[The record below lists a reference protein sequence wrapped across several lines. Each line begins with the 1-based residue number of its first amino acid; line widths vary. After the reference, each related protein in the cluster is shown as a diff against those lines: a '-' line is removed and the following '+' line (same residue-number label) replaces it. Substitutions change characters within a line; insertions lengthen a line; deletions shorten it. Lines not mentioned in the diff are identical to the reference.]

1 MSQFRNLFVEFS
13 GDPSNDKELYKRYCS
28 SEKFEPLSLSD
39 EVIHFVEVAALEAT
53 QKEIE
58 RLKGLITSF
67 NASPKTILSDIQK
80 AFNREYSR
88 AEKLQLENKVLKEQL
103 KLAESQID
111 DLKQQVD
118 ELNKAVYQENGE
130 D

>member
-1 MSQFRNLFVEFS
+1 MSRLCVTHHICDCNM
-13 GDPSNDKELYKRYCS
+13 
-28 SEKFEPLSLSD
+28 
-39 EVIHFVEVAALEAT
+39 
-53 QKEIE
+53 E
-58 RLKGLITSF
+58 RLLKLEKD
-67 NASPKTILSDIQK
+67 NA
-80 AFNREYSR
+80 N
-88 AEKLQLENKVLKEQL
+88 LQLDLDGRQEAYSHLDDINIRLNFEIISLKEQL

>member
-1 MSQFRNLFVEFS
+1 MSRLCVTHHICDCNMEQMQKLE
-13 GDPSNDKELYKRYCS
+13 KENAKLK
-28 SEKFEPLSLSD
+28 LD
-39 EVIHFVEVAALEAT
+39 
-53 QKEIE
+53 IE
-58 RLKGLITSF
+58 GR
-67 NASPKTILSDIQK
+67 
-80 AFNREYSR
+80 
-88 AEKLQLENKVLKEQL
+88 KEQL

>member
-1 MSQFRNLFVEFS
+1 MRRQE
-13 GDPSNDKELYKRYCS
+13 PSL
-28 SEKFEPLSLSD
+28 LG
-39 EVIHFVEVAALEAT
+39 VAAQLLT
-53 QKEIE
+53 HQISDNPDDYPRKFPKWV
-58 RLKGLITSF
+58 LKYIQAHNQRQVEWSVYLK
-67 NASPKTILSDIQK
+67 KTNDH
-80 AFNREYSR
+80 F
-88 AEKLQLENKVLKEQL
+88 EKLQLENNVLKEQL

>member
-1 MSQFRNLFVEFS
+1 M
-13 GDPSNDKELYKRYCS
+13 KRICVTHHIC
-28 SEKFEPLSLSD
+28 D
-39 EVIHFVEVAALEAT
+39 CNM
-53 QKEIE
+53 E
-58 RLKGLITSF
+58 RLMKLERD
-67 NASPKTILSDIQK
+67 NA
-80 AFNREYSR
+80 
-88 AEKLQLENKVLKEQL
+88 KLQLDIDGRKEAYSHLDDINIRLNFEIIRLKEQL

>member
-1 MSQFRNLFVEFS
+1 MSRL
-13 GDPSNDKELYKRYCS
+13 C
-28 SEKFEPLSLSD
+28 
-39 EVIHFVEVAALEAT
+39 AT
-53 QKEIE
+53 HHICDCNME
-58 RLKGLITSF
+58 RLLKLEKENESYKKHLQTFEDSIRHSF
-67 NASPKTILSDIQK
+67 KT
-80 AFNREYSR
+80 RED
-88 AEKLQLENKVLKEQL
+88 KLQLENKVLKEQL

>member
-1 MSQFRNLFVEFS
+1 MSKNMTMGDAVLALLHAYES
-13 GDPSNDKELYKRYCS
+13 GNVKKVKVNIDLDLVV
-28 SEKFEPLSLSD
+28 SD
-39 EVIHFVEVAALEAT
+39 L
-53 QKEIE
+53 
-58 RLKGLITSF
+58 
-67 NASPKTILSDIQK
+67 
-80 AFNREYSR
+80 
-88 AEKLQLENKVLKEQL
+88 EKLQLENNALKEQL

>member
-1 MSQFRNLFVEFS
+1 MKRICVTHHICDCNMEQMQKLEKENAKLKLDIEGRKEAYSHLDDINIRLNVEII
-13 GDPSNDKELYKRYCS
+13 R
-28 SEKFEPLSLSD
+28 
-39 EVIHFVEVAALEAT
+39 
-53 QKEIE
+53 
-58 RLKGLITSF
+58 
-67 NASPKTILSDIQK
+67 
-80 AFNREYSR
+80 
-88 AEKLQLENKVLKEQL
+88 LKEQL

>member
-1 MSQFRNLFVEFS
+1 MKRICVTHHICDCNMEQMQKLE
-13 GDPSNDKELYKRYCS
+13 KENAKLK
-28 SEKFEPLSLSD
+28 LD
-39 EVIHFVEVAALEAT
+39 
-53 QKEIE
+53 IE
-58 RLKGLITSF
+58 GR
-67 NASPKTILSDIQK
+67 
-80 AFNREYSR
+80 
-88 AEKLQLENKVLKEQL
+88 KEQL